1 MQILLDTHALIWFL
15 ENNLLLSKK
24 AKSII
29 ENPDNEIFVS
39 IVSFYEMS
47 IKLTIGKLTLPDSLE
62 DTITKAINNNI
73 QIFELN
79 RHHVVQYEEIPLLS
93 DHKDPFDRM
102 IIATAMH
109 EHLDIISID
118 ENFVKYQSLVNIIW

>member
-15 ENNLLLSKK
+15 EDNPLLSKR

-29 ENPDNEIFVS
+29 EDPDNEIFVS

-47 IKLTIGKLTLPDSLE
+47 VKLTVGKLTLPDSLGY
-62 DTITKAINNNI
+62 TITKAIKNNI
-73 QIFELN
+73 QVHELN
-79 RHHVVQYEEIPLLS
+79 RHHVVQYQEIPLLS

-102 IIATAMH
+102 IITTAVH
-109 EHLDIISID
+109 EHLEIISID
-118 ENFVKYQSLVNIIW
+118 ENFVKYKSLVNIIW

>member
-15 ENNLLLSKK
+15 ENNPLLSKK

-29 ENPDNEIFVS
+29 EDPDNEIFVS

-62 DTITKAINNNI
+62 ETITKTIKNNI
-73 QIFELN
+73 QIHEIN
-79 RHHVVQYEEIPLLS
+79 RHHVVQYQQIPLLS

-102 IIATAMH
+102 IIATATH
-109 EHLDIISID
+109 EHLDIISVD
-118 ENFVKYQSLVNIIW
+118 ENFVNYKSFVNIIW